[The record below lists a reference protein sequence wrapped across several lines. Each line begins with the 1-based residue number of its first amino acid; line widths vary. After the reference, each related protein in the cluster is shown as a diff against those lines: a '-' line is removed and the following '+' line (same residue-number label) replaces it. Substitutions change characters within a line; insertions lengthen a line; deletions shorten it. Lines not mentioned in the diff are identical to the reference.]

1 MKTVSRLQLTNL
13 IIAFTI
19 PFGILTVG
27 YFGLS
32 LLIFQGRI
40 LVERSILLPVF
51 IAILILSA
59 IVGWRTYNNRWHAI
73 LSYDRERFELSRGK
87 SKFSGKWQEL
97 HNVSLFHAGLGKFTV
112 RLYRDG
118 IEFVEVPASDL
129 KMDPSAFRF
138 EAMRLMKGEN
148 P

>member
-1 MKTVSRLQLTNL
+1 MKTVSRLQWTNL

-51 IAILILSA
+51 LGDIILSA
-59 IVGWRTYNNRWHAI
+59 ILGWRIYKNRWHAI
-73 LSYDRERFELSRGK
+73 LSYDHNGFELTRGK
-87 SKFSGKWQEL
+87 NKFSGKWRDL

-112 RLYRDG
+112 RLYRNET
-118 IEFVEVPASDL
+118 EFVEMPASDL
-129 KMDPSAFRF
+129 KMDASAFRF
-138 EAMRLMKGEN
+138 EAMRRMKEEG